1 MLDFSIYMKA
11 LESTRDGLVITKT
24 EGRNNIIVYV
34 NPAYSKLTG
43 YERSEVLGR
52 DNRFLQGKATTREEK
67 KRMRI
72 AINKGEPLLITL
84 QNYKKDGTP
93 FWNEL
98 SLSPITNQ
106 QQIIEYY
113 VGIQKDVSE
122 RVELNQKLIESNR
135 TLEILNQG
143 LKEQNKLDV
152 LTQLYNRT
160 VLNDKAQ
167 LLYEIVLREQ
177 NFLSVFFIDIDKFK
191 NINDLYGHQLG
202 DAGIQSVA
210 KVIKAIFKRPSDLA
224 IRYGGEEFLVI
235 TYGNTPAESKL
246 LAEHL
251 RKQIEDTNIS
261 MYNQTFSLTLS
272 IGLVCCIPENTQ
284 TLDSIIQQADLT
296 MYKAKHNGR
305 NQVQASLCAKLTEQH
320 KQSTP

>member
-24 EGRNNIIVYV
+24 EGRNNIVVYV

-43 YERSEVLGR
+43 YERAEVLGR
-52 DNRFLQGKATTREEK
+52 DNRFLQGCATTQEEK

-72 AINKGEPLLITL
+72 AIDNGEPLLITL

-98 SLSPITNQ
+98 SLSPITNDQ
-106 QQIIEYY
+106 RIIEYY
-113 VGIQKDVSE
+113 IGIQKDVTE

-135 TLEILNQG
+135 TLELLNLS
-143 LKEQNKLDV
+143 LKEQNKLDA

-167 LLYEIVLREQ
+167 LLFEIVQREQ

-191 NINDLYGHQLG
+191 NINDLYGHKFG

-210 KVIKAIFKRPSDLA
+210 KAIKTLFKRPSDLA
-224 IRYGGEEFLVI
+224 IRYGGEEFLVV
-235 TYGNTPAESKL
+235 TYGNTPEESQL

-251 RKQIEDTNIS
+251 RKQIETTKIS
-261 MYNQTFSLTLS
+261 MNNQTLSLTLS
-272 IGLVCCIPENTQ
+272 IGLFCCIPESTQ
-284 TLDSIIQQADLT
+284 TLDSIIQQADLA
-296 MYKAKHNGR
+296 MYAAKHNGR
-305 NQVQASLCAKLTEQH
+305 NQVQVALCDKLP
-320 KQSTP
+320 K